1 MDIFMIRTLIRA
13 LRHANLAVIRANQAA
28 DQNQRNME
36 LGNLGSNLI
45 IMGAINF
52 AAMIL
57 ALVLLSEKIFA
68 YPILSVFIVVSG
80 LTGIAGITVGMFLL
94 AVNNPGHYRHLA
106 MVILWASCLAA
117 PFTIG
122 ILLVASLSPS
132 CTCTSL

>member
-1 MDIFMIRTLIRA
+1 MYIIMIRLLIRA
-13 LRHANLAVIRANQAA
+13 MRHAHRAVIRANHAEE
-28 DQNQRNME
+28 QNQRNME

-45 IMGAINF
+45 IMGAISS

-57 ALVLLSEKIFA
+57 ALVMLSEKIFA

-80 LTGIAGITVGMFLL
+80 LTGITVGMFLL

-106 MVILWASCLAA
+106 MVILCASCLAA

-122 ILLVASLSPS
+122 ILLVVPLSPS
-132 CTCTSL
+132 CTCPSV